1 MSDIKHQTPA
11 QRRHYHYMSDV
22 MKRLEW
28 DLHNT
33 IELTDRIPEE
43 WHEIAAETPSAA
55 GLRVNLRLDADV
67 VRFFKS
73 MGEGYGPR
81 INRVLKSYMHARLAG
96 VIKGAETASF
106 YHRRTGR
113 HDAGKP
119 GFGET
124 ARSVGEDFPDET
136 PLKVKLKA
144 KVREAQQQRHAEE
157 GLRGEPGEWARV
169 R

>member
-33 IELTDRIPEE
+33 IELTDRIPEA
-43 WHEIAAETPSAA
+43 WHEIAAETPQDA
-55 GLRVNLRLDADV
+55 GVHVNLRLDADV
-67 VRFFKS
+67 VKFFKS
-73 MGEGYGPR
+73 MGAGYGAR

-96 VIKGAETASF
+96 VIKGAETVNF
-106 YHRRTGR
+106 YHRREGM
-113 HDAGKP
+113 HDEGKP
-119 GFGET
+119 GFGAT
-124 ARSVGEDFPDET
+124 ARSVGEEEVDEM
-136 PLKVKLKA
+136 PMRVKLKA
-144 KVREAQQQRHAEE
+144 RLKEVRQQRAVEE
-157 GLRGEPGEWARV
+157 GLKGEAGEWVRV

>member
-43 WHEIAAETPSAA
+43 WHAISRETPEAA
-55 GLRVNLRLDADV
+55 GQKVNLRLDADV
-67 VRFFKS
+67 LKFFRS

-81 INRVLKSYMHARLAG
+81 INLVLKSYMHARLAG
-96 VIKGAETASF
+96 VIKGAETVNH
-106 YHRRTGR
+106 YKRREGVNDGR
-113 HDAGKP
+113 KP
-119 GFGET
+119 AFGDT
-124 ARSVGEDFPDET
+124 ARSVGEEFVDEAPKT
-136 PLKVKLKA
+136 VKMKA
-144 KVREAQQQRHAEE
+144 LLRETYQQRGVEE
-157 GLRGEPGEWARV
+157 GLKGEPEEWARV

>member
-11 QRRHYHYMSDV
+11 QRRHFHYMSDV

-33 IELTDRIPEE
+33 IELTDRIPED
-43 WHEIAAETPSAA
+43 WHAIAAETPTDE
-55 GLRVNLRLDADV
+55 GQRVNFRLDADV
-67 VRFFKS
+67 VKFFKS
-73 MGEGYGPR
+73 MGVGYGPR

-96 VIKGAETASF
+96 VIKGAETVNF
-106 YHRRTGR
+106 YHRREGM

-119 GFGET
+119 GFGAT
-124 ARSVGEDFPDET
+124 ARSVGEEFVDET
-136 PLKVKLKA
+136 PMRVKLKA
-144 KVREAQQQRHAEE
+144 RVREAQQLKHAEA
-157 GLRGEPGEWARV
+157 GMVGEPVEWVRV